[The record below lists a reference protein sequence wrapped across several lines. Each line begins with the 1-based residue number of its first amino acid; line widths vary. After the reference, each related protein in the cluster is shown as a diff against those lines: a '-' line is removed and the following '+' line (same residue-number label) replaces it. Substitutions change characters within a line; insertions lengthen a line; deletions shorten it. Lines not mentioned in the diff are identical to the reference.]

1 MKIKRE
7 CTTLMTEQQSKQI
20 GRAEIL
26 KTLFVA
32 VLIAELYWMINETR
46 GDFANG
52 ILFYLDYHAN
62 IFMLSFYLILFGS
75 AYFFGQ
81 NAGREIILLN
91 KSSFKTAIKYSLL
104 STGIIASFAGV
115 VTAINKAN
123 VFYIILL
130 ALVILIPITL
140 VWLGLQDK

>member
-1 MKIKRE
+1 
-7 CTTLMTEQQSKQI
+7 MTEHQSRQI

-32 VLIAELYWMINETR
+32 VLIVELYLMINETR

-52 ILFYLDYHAN
+52 ILFYIDYHTN
-62 IFMLSFYLILFGS
+62 IYVFSFYLILFGS

-81 NAGREIILLN
+81 KAGREIIVLN
-91 KSSFKTAIKYSLL
+91 KSSFNTAIKYSLL
-104 STGIIASFAGV
+104 TTGTIALFAGI
-115 VTAINKAN
+115 VTAVNKAN

-130 ALVILIPITL
+130 ALVALIPMTL
-140 VWLGLQDK
+140 IWPWSTRQIKAKGG